1 MHPVYQKVFS
11 AYGIN
16 KEDYSNFP
24 ETVIAIS
31 FQARVEHIAGSQ
43 RLIKQ
48 QCWVYAQGKICSGI
62 EPWTTKYQ
70 WVKIPVFQDEQN
82 TVGFY

>member
-16 KEDYSNFP
+16 KKDYSNFP

-48 QCWVYAQGKICSGI
+48 QC
-62 EPWTTKYQ
+62 
-70 WVKIPVFQDEQN
+70 
-82 TVGFY
+82 